1 MGKHYFTVEHTS
13 SIQRTVIVSG
23 GSSGKPVGN
32 SGISWIC
39 LTRAMPTTICLT
51 IGGHF
56 IEGIYIHAFKAL
68 EQFLRGATVMNE
80 KQFYR
85 LELDDMATPSFT
97 SFGKFYYGTME
108 QLSIFMKALEEADHL
123 GDHFKDLTQAFH
135 SYEAGKTDVQH
146 SVAYRDVP
154 LLVPVRVL
162 HEETHQIADH
172 SWEHRN
178 IWGYPQNLR
187 CQSVESKHL
196 WIQDGDGFCR
206 VLFARFTDLEHEG
219 ITGEWRRVGEILWG
233 YPKMLDYKPPYIQ
246 NRLAEVEVA
255 YETLKETETDWEA
268 FRREPN
274 PIFDSFCDDIFG
286 DG

>member
-1 MGKHYFTVEHTS
+1 
-13 SIQRTVIVSG
+13 
-23 GSSGKPVGN
+23 
-32 SGISWIC
+32 
-39 LTRAMPTTICLT
+39 MPTAVCLT

-56 IEGIYIHAFKAL
+56 IEGIYIHDFESL

-123 GDHFKDLTQAFH
+123 GDHFKDLTQAFR

-187 CQSVESKHL
+187 CKSVESKHL

-246 NRLAEVEVA
+246 NRLAEVEAA
-255 YETLKETETDWEA
+255 YETLKEAETDWEV
-268 FRREPN
+268 FCREPN

>member
-1 MGKHYFTVEHTS
+1 
-13 SIQRTVIVSG
+13 
-23 GSSGKPVGN
+23 
-32 SGISWIC
+32 
-39 LTRAMPTTICLT
+39 
-51 IGGHF
+51 
-56 IEGIYIHAFKAL
+56 
-68 EQFLRGATVMNE
+68 MNE

-187 CQSVESKHL
+187 CKSVESKHL
-196 WIQDGDGFCR
+196 WIQDGDDFCR
-206 VLFARFTDLEHEG
+206 VLFARFTDLENEG

-255 YETLKETETDWEA
+255 YETLKEAETDWEA

>member
-1 MGKHYFTVEHTS
+1 
-13 SIQRTVIVSG
+13 
-23 GSSGKPVGN
+23 
-32 SGISWIC
+32 
-39 LTRAMPTTICLT
+39 
-51 IGGHF
+51 
-56 IEGIYIHAFKAL
+56 
-68 EQFLRGATVMNE
+68 MNE

-178 IWGYPQNLR
+178 IWGYPPEFAVPRALKASTCGSR
-187 CQSVESKHL
+187 TGTTSVECSLHASLTLSMKESPES
-196 WIQDGDGFCR
+196 G
-206 VLFARFTDLEHEG
+206 EG
-219 ITGEWRRVGEILWG
+219 WGKFSGATPKCWTISLHTFKTGLLRWRW
-233 YPKMLDYKPPYIQ
+233 P
-246 NRLAEVEVA
+246 
-255 YETLKETETDWEA
+255 T
-268 FRREPN
+268 RR
-274 PIFDSFCDDIFG
+274 
-286 DG
+286 